1 MTFSTAGCIK
11 EAIHQLLPRCSEMA
25 TPFSKE
31 EFVKVKPFIQQGI
44 EDSIVDYYDIMI
56 IGRTGMGKS
65 TTSDKLVIAN
75 LKNLDYSGEPYV
87 EETVEEGRISTSDL
101 SIWLISD
108 AEGEIDHV
116 TQRLKNLVMFRGLE
130 NPHKEVNEFYMKQSE
145 QTMKSQ
151 LISNETTKV
160 RVLDVPGFFGK
171 DCDRNPQAASAN
183 VTTKD
188 LAIMRE
194 VLRIQAAMRM
204 NFKRI
209 LYFIPERGP
218 LERCHEILRMEL
230 EQMVH
235 YFGKSIFDCMV
246 LIATVNPDVYQY
258 LQPGVMPFSNDAE
271 MKTRTKFQEALNFVL
286 PAGEQ
291 LPDQKPPI
299 VFISMNDTCEDIYAK
314 IKSAPVICDGMRLA
328 FSHQTCA
335 QCGIKAKFLG
345 EGGEEVKVACYIGE
359 DPSQSI
365 PYKESLCHP
374 LIISKYWKI
383 TKVLGGIAH
392 VITGKKF
399 IGKWPDFRNPDDE
412 ICVNCE
418 AVPGTR
424 GCLPVNT
431 EYELKDGKLKVDH
444 KCNPDELIVI
454 ETSSDDHQPDQ
465 QGPQPA
471 AGGGHVAV
479 SINQ

>member
-1 MTFSTAGCIK
+1 
-11 EAIHQLLPRCSEMA
+11 MA
-25 TPFSKE
+25 TPLSKK
-31 EFVKVKPFIQQGI
+31 EFAKVTKCFIQQGI
-44 EDSIVDYYDIMI
+44 EDSVLDYQDIMI

-65 TTSDKLVIAN
+65 TTSDKLIIAN
-75 LKNLDYSGEPYV
+75 LKNRDYRGEQYV
-87 EETVEEGRISTSDL
+87 EETIEEGRMVMRDL

-108 AEGEIDHV
+108 AEGEIDRV

-130 NPHKEVNEFYMKQSE
+130 NPHKEVNGFYMTQSE
-145 QTMKSQ
+145 QTTKSQ
-151 LISNETTKV
+151 LISNDTTMV
-160 RVLDVPGFFGK
+160 RILDVPGFFGK
-171 DCDRNPQAASAN
+171 RHPQAASAN
-183 VTTKD
+183 VTAKG

-258 LQPGVMPFSNDAE
+258 LQPGVTPFSNDAE
-271 MKTRTKFQEALNFVL
+271 MKTRQKFEEALSFVL
-286 PAGEQ
+286 PPGEQ

-299 VFISMNDTCEDIYAK
+299 VFISMNDTCEEIYTK
-314 IKSAPVICDGMRLA
+314 ILSAPVISDGMRLE

-335 QCGIKAKFLG
+335 RCGIKAKFLG
-345 EGGEEVKVACYIGE
+345 GGEKEVKVACYAGE
-359 DPSQSI
+359 DPSQST

-374 LIISKYWKI
+374 MIISKYWKI

-392 VITGKKF
+392 VITRKKF
-399 IGKWPDFRNPDDE
+399 LGKWPDFRNPDDE
-412 ICVNCE
+412 VCINCG
-418 AVPGTR
+418 AFPGTR
-424 GCLPVNT
+424 GCLPVHFV
-431 EYELKDGKLKVDH
+431 YELKGGQIIVDH
-444 KCNPDELIVI
+444 KCDPEEPIKF
-454 ETSSDDHQPDQ
+454 ESSEDDHQNVHQDP
-465 QGPQPA
+465 PA
-471 AGGGHVAV
+471 ANGRQHVAV
-479 SINQ
+479 TISD

>member
-1 MTFSTAGCIK
+1 MATSFIK
-11 EAIHQLLPRCSEMA
+11 EEL
-25 TPFSKE
+25 
-31 EFVKVKPFIQQGI
+31 VKAFIQQGI
-44 EDSIVDYYDIMI
+44 EDSVLDYYDIMI

-75 LKNLDYSGEPYV
+75 LKNRNYRGEPYV
-87 EETVEEGRISTSDL
+87 EETREEDRMVMSDL
-101 SIWLISD
+101 SMWRISD
-108 AEGEIDHV
+108 AEGELERV

-130 NPHKEVNEFYMKQSE
+130 NPHQEVNEFYMNQSE

-151 LISNETTKV
+151 LISNETTMV
-160 RVLDVPGFFGK
+160 RILDVPGFFGK
-171 DCDRNPQAASAN
+171 DCDRNPQAAYAN
-183 VTTKD
+183 VTAKG

-258 LQPGVMPFSNDAE
+258 LQPGVTPFSNDAE
-271 MKTRTKFQEALNFVL
+271 MKTRTKFQEALNLVL
-286 PAGEQ
+286 PPGEQ
-291 LPDQKPPI
+291 LPDHKPPI
-299 VFISMNDTCEDIYAK
+299 VFISMNDTCEDIYTK
-314 IKSAPVICDGMRLA
+314 IQSAPVICDGMRLA

-345 EGGEEVKVACYIGE
+345 AGGEEVKVACYVGQ

-392 VITGKKF
+392 VVTAKKF
-399 IGKWPDFRNPDDE
+399 LGKWPDFRNPDDE

-418 AVPGTR
+418 ALPGTR
-424 GCLPVNT
+424 GCLPVDT
-431 EYELKDGKLKVDH
+431 EYELKGGKIKVDH
-444 KCNPDELIVI
+444 KCDPDELIVI
-454 ETSSDDHQPDQ
+454 ETSGDGHPEPVHQP
-465 QGPQPA
+465 PQAA
-471 AGGGHVAV
+471 AGAAEHVAV
-479 SINQ
+479 TMSD

>member
-1 MTFSTAGCIK
+1 
-11 EAIHQLLPRCSEMA
+11 MA
-25 TPFSKE
+25 TKFSKE
-31 EFVKVKPFIQQGI
+31 ELVKAFIQQGI
-44 EDSIVDYYDIMI
+44 EDSVVDYYDIMI

-75 LKNLDYSGEPYV
+75 LKNLDYRGEPYV
-87 EETVEEGRISTSDL
+87 EETMEGGRMKTSDL

-108 AEGEIDHV
+108 AEGEMERV
-116 TQRLKNLVMFRGLE
+116 TQRLKNLVMFRGLDD
-130 NPHKEVNEFYMKQSE
+130 PHQEVNDFYRKQSE
-145 QTMKSQ
+145 QTMQSQ

-183 VTTKD
+183 VRTKG

-194 VLRIQAAMRM
+194 VLRIQTAMRM
-204 NFKRI
+204 DFKRI

-235 YFGKSIFDCMV
+235 FFGKSIFDCMV

-258 LQPGVMPFSNDAE
+258 LQPGVTPFSNDAE
-271 MKTRTKFQEALNFVL
+271 MKTRKKFREALNLVL
-286 PAGEQ
+286 PPGEQ

-299 VFISMNDTCEDIYAK
+299 VFISMNDTCEDIYVK
-314 IKSAPVICDGMRLA
+314 IKSAPAICDEIRLA

-335 QCGIKAKFLG
+335 KCGIKAKFLG
-345 EGGEEVKVACYIGE
+345 AGGKEVKVACYVGQ

-383 TKVLGGIAH
+383 TKVFGGIAH
-392 VITGKKF
+392 VITAKRF
-399 IGKWPDFRNPDDE
+399 LGKWPNFRNPDDE
-412 ICVNCE
+412 ICVNCGE
-418 AVPGTR
+418 LPGTR

-431 EYELKDGKLKVDH
+431 VYELKGGKLKVDH
-444 KCNPDELIVI
+444 KCNPDEHIVI
-454 ETSSDDHQPDQ
+454 ETNDDDHQPVY
-465 QGPQPA
+465 QGP
-471 AGGGHVAV
+471 
-479 SINQ
+479 

>member
-1 MTFSTAGCIK
+1 
-11 EAIHQLLPRCSEMA
+11 MA
-25 TPFSKE
+25 TTISKD
-31 EFVKVKPFIQQGI
+31 EFVKVKSFIQQGI

-75 LKNLDYSGEPYV
+75 LKNRDYRGEPYV
-87 EETVEEGRISTSDL
+87 EETMEEGRMVMSDL
-101 SIWLISD
+101 SIWRISD
-108 AEGEIDHV
+108 VEGEIDRV

-130 NPHKEVNEFYMKQSE
+130 NPHQEVNDFYMKESE
-145 QTMKSQ
+145 QTTKSQ
-151 LISNETTKV
+151 LISNETTMV
-160 RVLDVPGFFGK
+160 RILDVPGFFGK
-171 DCDRNPQAASAN
+171 NCDRLPQTASN
-183 VTTKD
+183 SVTAKG

-258 LQPGVMPFSNDAE
+258 LQPGVTPFSNDAE
-271 MKTRTKFQEALNFVL
+271 MKTRKKFQEALSLVL
-286 PAGEQ
+286 PHGEQ
-291 LPDQKPPI
+291 LPDLKPPI

-314 IKSAPVICDGMRLA
+314 IESAPVIFDGVRLE

-335 QCGIKAKFLG
+335 RCGIKAKFLG
-345 EGGEEVKVACYIGE
+345 EGEKEVKVACYIGE
-359 DPSQSI
+359 DPSQST
-365 PYKESLCHP
+365 PYEESHCHP
-374 LIISKYWKI
+374 MIIPKYWKI

-399 IGKWPDFRNPDDE
+399 LGKWPDFRNPDDE
-412 ICVNCE
+412 ICVNCG

-431 EYELKDGKLKVDH
+431 YYELKGGQLKVDH
-444 KCNPDELIVI
+444 KCDPDESVVFENSGEEHQALLQ
-454 ETSSDDHQPDQ
+454 DHQ
-465 QGPQPA
+465 QPA
-471 AGGGHVAV
+471 ATGGHVIV
-479 SINQ
+479 SMNQ